1 MSKNLKIIG
10 ISGVATSG
18 KDTLCNLIIEFLKE
32 KNINSK
38 RIALAD
44 KLKED
49 LFLFVKDKFN
59 INIFD
64 LNPEQKKIIRPI
76 LVGYGMAQRSISK
89 GTHWTRMIESYLH
102 DLQKENI
109 LPIIT
114 DIRYQEYPSDE
125 LFWLKNHNGIL
136 VHISR
141 TENGR
146 EIPPANSEEEKND
159 KHLKEN
165 ADLKLCWDT
174 EPKMC
179 LLYENNLKFLEEI
192 YERIK

>member
-1 MSKNLKIIG
+1 MNKIIG
-10 ISGVATSG
+10 ITGVATSG

-32 KNINSK
+32 KNINAK

-49 LFLFVKDKFN
+49 LYLFIKEKFN

-64 LNPEQKKIIRPI
+64 LSPEQKKIIRPI
-76 LVGYGMAQRSISK
+76 LVGYGMSQRSISK
-89 GTHWTRMIESYLH
+89 GTHWTKKIDSYLEELKH
-102 DLQKENI
+102 NNI

-125 LFWLKNHNGIL
+125 YFWLKSKNGIL
-136 VHISR
+136 IHISR
-141 TENGR
+141 IENGK
-146 EIPPANSEEEKND
+146 EIPPANSEEERND
-159 KHLKEN
+159 IRLKEL
-165 ADLKLCWDT
+165 ADLKLSWNT

-179 LLYENNLKFLEEI
+179 LLYDNNISFLEKI
-192 YERIK
+192 YEKIN